1 MVDKI
6 APRKGYRMRHEAL
19 EKLGP
24 LFLAL
29 TGKTIEVDGKR
40 LDFKS
45 ILSDGELL
53 GVFFRDCMAHIM
65 RTGPDDVFDFM
76 ARLCDGIVTV
86 EVEDEDEGT
95 RAIDLVGVED
105 DFDHAF
111 EDHSEMELAF
121 WEVLVFTFR
130 PTFPVSLTNGGL
142 VHGKQKSQS

>member
-1 MVDKI
+1 
-6 APRKGYRMRHEAL
+6 MRSEAL

-29 TGKTIEVDGKR
+29 TGKSIAVEGRRVG
-40 LDFKS
+40 FKD
-45 ILSDGELL
+45 ILSDGALL
-53 GVFFRDCMAHIM
+53 GVFFRDCLTHIM
-65 RTGPDDVFDFM
+65 KTGPDEVFDFM

-86 EVEDEDEGT
+86 DVIDGDEGT
-95 RAIDLVGVED
+95 RSIDFLGDED

-121 WEVLVFTFR
+121 WEILVFTFR

-142 VHGKQKSQS
+142 AHGKRKSQS